1 LGGLADKRVTAVT
14 ESLRLSAKEAAEP
27 HNHKELINMAFYT
40 NKLLVC
46 VFVAVSCSSPIRAQ
60 HLADLNFKVDVA
72 NPAFTKNAPRVMFD
86 EAHNNFHTLS
96 GRYKPFADLL
106 MNDGYRP
113 VVNRQ
118 PFTKK
123 SLDSFKLLVIANP
136 LGDDFDEAD
145 ADKPAFS
152 EDELA
157 AVREW
162 VKGGGALLLV
172 ADPGPFAK
180 SASGLA
186 KQFAV
191 EMQASVTEDPANSA
205 EEFRANMIVYSRDN
219 HHLGE
224 HPITAGRDAAEKLN
238 RVVVFAGQSLKGP
251 ADSVAF
257 LQLADSAHDV
267 TSGADGTASSVVSA
281 KGLSQ
286 GLALKL
292 GNGRVVVLGEADML
306 SALLGNPPTNEPI
319 GMNYPGID
327 NKQLTLNIM
336 HWLSGKI

>member
-1 LGGLADKRVTAVT
+1 
-14 ESLRLSAKEAAEP
+14 
-27 HNHKELINMAFYT
+27 
-40 NKLLVC
+40 
-46 VFVAVSCSSPIRAQ
+46 
-60 HLADLNFKVDVA
+60 
-72 NPAFTKNAPRVMFD
+72 
-86 EAHNNFHTLS
+86 
-96 GRYKPFADLL
+96 

-136 LGDDFDEAD
+136 LGGDDIDEAD
-145 ADKPAFS
+145 AEKPAFS

-205 EEFRANMIVYSRDN
+205 EEFRASMIVYSREN
-219 HHLGE
+219 HQLVE
-224 HPITAGRDAAEKLN
+224 HPITAGRDGAEKLN
-238 RVVVFAGQSLKGP
+238 RVIVFAGQSLKGP

-257 LQLADSAHDV
+257 STV
-267 TSGADGTASSVVSA
+267 G
-281 KGLSQ
+281 
-286 GLALKL
+286 
-292 GNGRVVVLGEADML
+292 
-306 SALLGNPPTNEPI
+306 
-319 GMNYPGID
+319 
-327 NKQLTLNIM
+327 
-336 HWLSGKI
+336 